1 MEVEN
6 NIVDDAGTGQEP
18 ARELLRA
25 FCDNGFDGDLERAG
39 LALGRPAPELQ
50 EMLDSGLEI
59 DDDLVMK
66 LRGISQERGFAV
78 G

>member
-1 MEVEN
+1 MEIKE
-6 NIVDDAGTGQEP
+6 NIVDDTGSDQGD
-18 ARELLRA
+18 ARMILRE
-25 FCDNGFDGDLERAG
+25 FCDNGFAGDIERAAI
-39 LALGRPAPELQ
+39 ALGRPSSELN
-50 EMLDSGLEI
+50 EMLSGQLEI

>member
-1 MEVEN
+1 MEIEK
-6 NIVDDAGTGQEP
+6 NIVDDAGSGQDE
-18 ARELLRA
+18 AQMMLRE
-25 FCDNGFDGDLERAG
+25 FCDNGFSGNVEPAAV
-39 LALGRPAPELQ
+39 ALGRPSSEIN
-50 EMLDSGLEI
+50 EMLSGQLEI

>member
-1 MEVEN
+1 MEIEK
-6 NIVDDAGTGQEP
+6 NIVDDTGSGQDE
-18 ARELLRA
+18 ARMMLRE
-25 FCDNGFDGDLERAG
+25 FRDNGFTGDVERAAV
-39 LALGRPAPELQ
+39 ALGRPSSEIN
-50 EMLDSGLEI
+50 EMLSGQLEI